1 MDNNDILM
9 DDSSDEEEDDDE
21 KNLSY
26 IFEDAYAT
34 TYITD
39 DGKKRWRCEWCKKDF
54 AGWNATKALLHL
66 IQKKKVDIAPCQVKI
81 SQESTKRYMKLFTKK
96 KDKEDSTKRRRDSME
111 RSIESKHV
119 RAAVSLESSKK
130 KCQAALLLVV
140 Q

>member
-66 IQKKKVDIAPCQVKI
+66 IQKKGRHCTMSSKNKSREYETIHGIV
-81 SQESTKRYMKLFTKK
+81 YKK
-96 KDKEDSTKRRRDSME
+96 KTRKTAPNEDKTQWNEASNQNMYMQLF
-111 RSIESKHV
+111 H
-119 RAAVSLESSKK
+119 
-130 KCQAALLLVV
+130 
-140 Q
+140 